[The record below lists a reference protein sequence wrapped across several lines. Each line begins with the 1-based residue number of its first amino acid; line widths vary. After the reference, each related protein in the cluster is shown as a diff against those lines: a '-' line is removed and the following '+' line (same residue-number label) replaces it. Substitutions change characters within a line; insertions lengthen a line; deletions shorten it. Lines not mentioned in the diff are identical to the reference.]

1 MSIFKHAVAAAAASI
16 MIMGLAGHAT
26 AGEAEIVSI
35 CSAGGSEGPQAIA
48 AFVNEQRQSGQS
60 SEQIDKALVSVTVA
74 LGCRADCRQDR
85 QRRVR
90 PARCRERQLDHP
102 AARRRDDVPSREY
115 SWNRSLEWPSGSP
128 EFAPL

>member
-35 CSAGGSEGPQAIA
+35 CAAGGSDGPQAIA

-74 LGCRADCRQDR
+74 LGQSVLDQGCNMRKSPVSACVRAVTASLADA
-85 QRRVR
+85 QRKNAVAQIADKIDNGACDQRV
-90 PARCRERQLDHP
+90 
-102 AARRRDDVPSREY
+102 AASA
-115 SWNRSLEWPSGSP
+115 N
-128 EFAPL
+128 